1 MKRSQRTFWG
11 WGLIPIAALT
21 FTEPL
26 SHNVVPL
33 EHTHPT
39 CYSTNIPAGTKTI
52 SIASLSAAPLL
63 VADHNA
69 QFWGRA

>member
-39 CYSTNIPAGTKTI
+39 CYSTNIPARNENYLNCF
-52 SIASLSAAPLL
+52 S
-63 VADHNA
+63 
-69 QFWGRA
+69 FGRSFVGGRS